1 MPSYQDYGRMQ
12 SAYFAANPYKGPPAS
27 YSSGQTEGGFWPVDA
42 AADAEFADYNSKT
55 GEAWLKSLTP
65 AQRAEF
71 DAYHQQAVDANK
83 RKGNMGAVIA
93 LGAPLLAAGVGAALG
108 PAGFGSLGSA
118 AAGGATSF
126 PVYGGAMPLLTDI
139 PGLVGAGVGSAG
151 AVGGGVAAGAS
162 SSPWSS
168 FLSTLTSTA
177 GKAGGSLL
185 SQLISAGGTAYQGQ
199 RQAGQYNDVINTINN
214 LYSPDSP
221 YAQQMQ
227 QALAR
232 KDSAAGR
239 NSQYGSRAVELA
251 AALTQAKSNAL
262 TSPGYGNL
270 MGVRGTAQ
278 NQGLNAL
285 GAFLGGG
292 QGQDLI
298 TKAGG
303 AVSDWLGRLYGNQG
317 GSVSPASPSTDY
329 DYWNWGD

>member
-1 MPSYQDYGRMQ
+1 MPSYQDYGRMLQ
-12 SAYFAANPYKGPPAS
+12 DYYAAQGPAPQEPYYDPQAEV
-27 YSSGQTEGGFWPVDA
+27 SGGGQA
-42 AADAEFADYNSKT
+42 AGYADALKAYQDYTTKT
-55 GEAWLKSLTP
+55 GQGWLDSLTP
-65 AQRAEF
+65 QQRAEYNT
-71 DAYHQQAVDANK
+71 YHQQAVDANSK
-83 RKGNMGAVIA
+83 KARNGAFIA
-93 LGAPLLAAGVGAALG
+93 LAAPL
-108 PAGFGSLGSA
+108 A
-118 AAGGATSF
+118 AAGAGAAF
-126 PVYGGAMPLLTDI
+126 
-139 PGLVGAGVGSAG
+139 PGLFGGGTGGLGLAESGLTGAGLGGSGGGFGAAG
-151 AVGGGVAAGAS
+151 AVSGGVTAGAS

-185 SQLISAGGTAYQGQ
+185 SQLISAGGTAYQGN
-199 RQAGQYNDVINTINN
+199 RQAGQYNDVLNTINN

-262 TSPGYGNL
+262 TSQGYGNL
-270 MGVRGTAQ
+270 MGQRGVGQ

-298 TKAGG
+298 TRAGG
-303 AVSDWLGRLYGNQG
+303 ATSDWLGRLYGNQG
-317 GSVSPASPSTDY
+317 GSVSPALPSTDY